1 MFPVLLNRT
10 KPFSGGA
17 GGESP
22 HVNGSEFNFIT
33 SMDCNFELSMT
44 GSVVSRYQRHCALRQ
59 AEQQRAAQSV
69 GHVKASFVYLS
80 YCKTIQNDCQK

>member
-44 GSVVSRYQRHCALRQ
+44 GSVEQSKEKVPTSQNIGDHAHTDDGQTSQAHQ
-59 AEQQRAAQSV
+59 AEDGQ
-69 GHVKASFVYLS
+69 
-80 YCKTIQNDCQK
+80 T